1 MIYGVPPSSTD
12 PTYLLVLEYC
22 DTDLTH
28 VVLDTKAYPE
38 YSQQTALE
46 LATGVACG
54 MAYIQT
60 QGVLHLDMKLVRIA
74 SFCLSTHSS
83 VSIDKLTSGAWCA
96 RRRMSCS
103 SRLAPTTAECHNS
116 PQR

>member
-22 DTDLTH
+22 DTDLEH

-46 LATGVACG
+46 LAAGVACG
-54 MAYIQT
+54 MAYIHEH
-60 QGVLHLDMKLVRIA
+60 GVLHLDMKLVRIA
-74 SFCLSTHSS
+74 SFCLFTRSS
-83 VSIDKLTSGAWCA
+83 VSVDTVS
-96 RRRMSCS
+96 
-103 SRLAPTTAECHNS
+103 
-116 PQR
+116 